1 MCPAVIVPGMA
12 VPGRLCVF
20 ILSDEQ
26 TAESNLLHL
35 SVDIVLQDLSQSE
48 MHRSECRGINDL

>member
-1 MCPAVIVPGMA
+1 MIVPGMA